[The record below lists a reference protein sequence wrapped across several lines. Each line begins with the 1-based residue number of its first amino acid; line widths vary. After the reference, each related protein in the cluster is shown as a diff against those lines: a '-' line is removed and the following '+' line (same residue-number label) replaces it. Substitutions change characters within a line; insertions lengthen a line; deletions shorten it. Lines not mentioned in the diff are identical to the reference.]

1 MIEKESTE
9 RDIKSTCIQ
18 CYSKPCKSLHF
29 KNVLAFSDFFAI
41 PFDCPLRVKDES
53 LLRRELQSLS
63 DYEVSSIAGGIWV
76 KHNPGAR
83 CGNGKQYE
91 IEHIINHFRQRK
103 CIIIAKSA
111 SPWYK
116 PWILFGFWTNSS
128 SFQLQSFKKKKEEK
142 KNLTHILADSTQQK
156 PVKITSVSWI
166 HSDANLRK
174 KSPTITRTGD
184 TIELQAQFENYIE
197 GAGVDFHIY
206 GIVNGVNKQ
215 LTKVA
220 TRCSNNTASA
230 EWVVDFSKCD
240 SNSPGLEFECK
251 VRDQVSPRK
260 TIEIQKGPYG
270 GFCIFIRDE
279 HSVIITN
286 AHVSIFADSI
296 EVFSGIVPDGV
307 LEIKDLPHS
316 DIIAKIDINGQSFQQ
331 KVRLICCPP
340 PYIPQIITADTD
352 VDKQEVT

>member
-9 RDIKSTCIQ
+9 RGIKSTCIQ
-18 CYSKPCKSLHF
+18 CHNKPCKSLHF
-29 KNVLAFSDFFAI
+29 KDALVFSDSFVI
-41 PFDCPLRVKDES
+41 PFECPLRVEDES
-53 LLRRELQSLS
+53 KLRWELQSLS
-63 DYEVSSIAGGIWV
+63 DYEVSCIAGEIWV

-83 CGNGKQYE
+83 CGNGKQCE
-91 IEHIINHFRQRK
+91 IEHIVNHFRQRK
-103 CIIIAKSA
+103 CIMIAKSA

-116 PWILFGFWTNSS
+116 PWILFGFWTNIS
-128 SFQLQSFKKKKEEK
+128 SFQLQSFKKKKEKDYTQE
-142 KNLTHILADSTQQK
+142 LAYSVQQA

-166 HSDANLRK
+166 HTDTNLRK
-174 KSPTITRTGD
+174 DSPALARTGD
-184 TIELQAQFENYIE
+184 TIELQTQFENYIE

-206 GIVNGVNKQ
+206 GIINGVNKQ

>member
-53 LLRRELQSLS
+53 ILRRELKYLS

-83 CGNGKQYE
+83 CGNCKQYE